1 MKTTLKTAFTII
13 LISVWLFGCSSSD
26 DSSNN
31 SGNTTQDDVVN
42 TAQSGNWV
50 ITYFFDTDS
59 DETNNFTGYVF
70 TFGSNGVLTATNGS
84 TTVTGTWSVT
94 DSNSND
100 DSPDDLHFNISFS
113 TPADF
118 VDLSDDWEILSYTSA
133 KIDLRDIS
141 GGNGGTDLLTFEK
154 E

>member
-1 MKTTLKTAFTII
+1 MKITLKTVFAIL
-13 LISVWLFGCSSSD
+13 LISVISVACSSSD
-26 DSSNN
+26 DSNNN
-31 SGNTTQDDVVN
+31 SGNTTQDVVN
-42 TAQSGNWV
+42 TAQSGNWI

-59 DETNNFTGYVF
+59 EETNNFTGYVF

-84 TTVTGTWSVT
+84 TTVTGSWSVT

-100 DSPDDLHFNISFS
+100 DSPDDLHFNISFA

-118 VDLSDDWEILSYTSA
+118 QDLTDDWEILTYTSS
-133 KIDLRDIS
+133 KIELRDIS

>member
-1 MKTTLKTAFTII
+1 MLV
-13 LISVWLFGCSSSD
+13 LSCSSSD
-26 DSSNN
+26 DDSPNSSN
-31 SGNTTQDDVVN
+31 STQEVVD

-59 DETNNFTGYVF
+59 EETSNFTGYTF
-70 TFGSNGVLTATNGS
+70 TFGNGGALTATNGS

-100 DSPDDLHFNISFS
+100 DSPDDLHFNINFS
-113 TPADF
+113 SPADF
-118 VDLSDDWEILSYTSA
+118 ADLTDDWEILSYTSS
-133 KIDLRDIS
+133 KIELRDVS

-154 E
+154 Q

>member
-1 MKTTLKTAFTII
+1 MKTTLRTTLTFV
-13 LISVWLFGCSSSD
+13 LISLMLVACSSSD
-26 DSSNN
+26 DSNSN
-31 SGNTTQDDVVN
+31 SGNTTQDVVN
-42 TAQSGNWV
+42 AAQSGNWI

-59 DETNNFTGYVF
+59 EETNNFTGYVF

-84 TTVTGTWSVT
+84 TTVTGSWSVT

-118 VDLSDDWEILSYTSA
+118 QDLTDDWEILNYTSS
-133 KIDLRDIS
+133 IIELRDVS